1 MKGMCVKTLFH
12 DYVCSA
18 IVINNFD
25 PSDPMLQAIQTTQF
39 DKRLRLER
47 FQCVFIVLVGIY
59 RIMKTFYNDDKS
71 LKDAYILSNWH
82 NLPML
87 YPQRLNKLQIL
98 NEASLIRTKDLG
110 SHWALLH
117 QNNWCFVKHWSS
129 SYQYLSLINK
139 LLPNPILVYILL

>member
-71 LKDAYILSNWH
+71 LKDAYILSN
-82 NLPML
+82 
-87 YPQRLNKLQIL
+87 
-98 NEASLIRTKDLG
+98 
-110 SHWALLH
+110 
-117 QNNWCFVKHWSS
+117 
-129 SYQYLSLINK
+129 
-139 LLPNPILVYILL
+139 